1 MYGATSRL
9 SVLFHQPMSV
19 FILIACFSDYSLVI
33 YFEISLCNAYTI
45 VCFQDFFFV
54 LLLEALYL
62 KFKN

>member
-1 MYGATSRL
+1 
-9 SVLFHQPMSV
+9 MSV

-45 VCFQDFFFV
+45 VRFQDFFFV